1 MERSG
6 KLTLTDVKFVDETHL
21 RRIIDKI
28 VSQVGRRVDEANPMV
43 DARLPDGSRVNVV
56 VHPLSIGGPFMT
68 IRKFSKDPYTVDDL
82 ISFGSFTPQVAHF
95 INQCVKGRLNVVVS
109 GGTGTGKTT
118 LLNVLSS
125 FIPNDERIVT
135 VEDAK
140 ELQLHQ
146 QHVLPMEARPP
157 NIEGKGEVK
166 IRDLVRNSLRMRPDR
181 IVVGEIRGGEAL
193 DMLQAMN
200 TGHDGSITTVHSNS
214 PRDTLSR
221 IETLTLMAGMDLP
234 VRVIREQMASAL
246 DMIVHLTRLRDG
258 TRRVTHVSEV
268 MGMEGDVV
276 VLQDIYTFDF
286 GAGIDEEGRFRGGLK
301 STGIRPSF
309 SEKLNDYGIALEPSL
324 FANTQPARQRA
335 AVAMSALA
343 LVLAAT
349 TGQPGEARLRAARR
363 RRRAR
368 SRPRASSS
376 CRATTA
382 GKIERRLGDLM
393 QEPTRRDRRRRGR
406 GLRPEGRPGARRD
419 RADAAHGRH
428 HRSPRRPRRAA
439 VPHRGRAG
447 AGRPAV
453 ASAGGAVLLLRRAL
467 RGRHARAARAADPDG
482 AGARAARRRRCR

>member
-1 MERSG
+1 MTQTQQPARWQEQRAAQGAQQREHQLEDLRQKMHQFVIHELGPLLTDQRVSEGELRRQVDEQLLRALSQERFALTVAERQVLVQSVTEDVLGYGPIDPLLRDDSITEIMVNGPDLVYVERSG
-6 KLTLTDVKFVDETHL
+6 KLVQTDVKFVDETHA

-28 VSQVGRRVDEANPMV
+28 VSQVGRRVDEANPMC
-43 DARLPDGSRVNVV
+43 DARLPDGSRVNVI
-56 VHPLSIGGPFMT
+56 VHPLAIGGPFMT

-118 LLNVLSS
+118 MLNVLSS
-125 FIPNDERIVT
+125 FIPSDERIVT

-221 IETLTLMAGMDLP
+221 IETMTLMAGRALP

-258 TRRVTHVSEV
+258 TRRVTHVTEV
-268 MGMEGDVV
+268 QGMEGDVIP
-276 VLQDIYTFDF
+276 LQDVFLFDF
-286 GAGIDEEGRFRGGLK
+286 GMGIDEHGRFQGHLK
-301 STGIRPSF
+301 ATGVRPKFAEKLADFGIRLGQEVFQP
-309 SEKLNDYGIALEPSL
+309 EA
-324 FANTQPARQRA
+324 FARK
-335 AVAMSALA
+335 AV
-343 LVLAAT
+343 
-349 TGQPGEARLRAARR
+349 G
-363 RRRAR
+363 
-368 SRPRASSS
+368 SR
-376 CRATTA
+376 
-382 GKIERRLGDLM
+382 
-393 QEPTRRDRRRRGR
+393 
-406 GLRPEGRPGARRD
+406 
-419 RADAAHGRH
+419 
-428 HRSPRRPRRAA
+428 
-439 VPHRGRAG
+439 
-447 AGRPAV
+447 
-453 ASAGGAVLLLRRAL
+453 
-467 RGRHARAARAADPDG
+467 
-482 AGARAARRRRCR
+482 